1 MRFEKSIIYSLLFFF
16 LISSVLMLL
25 YQPGRKNFS
34 SASPVVIPQSQAIAL
49 LYINGPISAG
59 NSSSLSNTSIDA
71 FIEQLYDIETDRR
84 IQAVVIRINSPG
96 GTVGS
101 SQELYNELNAFKERT
116 QLPLVVSIADM
127 CTSGA
132 YWAALSANYIYS
144 NPGSIV
150 GNIGVIMSSINFGD
164 LANDYGVY
172 NQVVK
177 SGPYK
182 DLMSNWRKP
191 NEDEQSILNGM
202 VEEIHA
208 QFVSAV
214 QESRKDL
221 INYNPTM
228 TDGRIFTGQQ
238 AMANGLVDELGGLQ
252 DAINKA
258 SEMAGIPGRPE
269 VVQKMRY
276 PLNQFFNLWKNEF
289 KGFFTKQA
297 FSVR

>member
-1 MRFEKSIIYSLLFFF
+1 MRLEKPIIYTLLFFF
-16 LISSVLMLL
+16 IFSSVLMLL

-34 SASPVVIPQSQAIAL
+34 GASPVITQRQAIAL

-59 NSSSLSNTSIDA
+59 HASSISSTSLDA
-71 FIEQLYDIETDRR
+71 FVEQLYDIEKDLR
-84 IQAVVIRINSPG
+84 IQGVVIRINSPG

-101 SQELYNELNAFKERT
+101 SQELYNELLAFKKRSE
-116 QLPLVVSIADM
+116 LPIVVSIADM

-150 GNIGVIMSSINFGD
+150 GNIGVIMSTVNFGD
-164 LANDYGVY
+164 LANEYGIR

-182 DLMSNWRKP
+182 DLMSNWRTP
-191 NEDEQSILNGM
+191 SEDESNILNTM
-202 VEEIHA
+202 VKEIHG
-208 QFVSAV
+208 QFVSALKD
-214 QESRKDL
+214 SRKDV
-221 INYNPTM
+221 ITYSPSM

-238 AMANGLVDELGGLQ
+238 AKANGLIDELGGLQ

-258 SEMAGIPGRPE
+258 SEMAGISGRPE
-269 VVQKMRY
+269 IIQKMNY
-276 PLNQFFNLWKNEF
+276 PLNNFFNLWKSEL
-289 KGFFTKQA
+289 KGYLSKQA
-297 FSVR
+297 FSVW

>member
-1 MRFEKSIIYSLLFFF
+1 MRLEKLIIYTLLFFF
-16 LISSVLMLL
+16 IFSSVLMLL

-34 SASPVVIPQSQAIAL
+34 GASPVITQRQAIAL

-59 NSSSLSNTSIDA
+59 NSSSISSTSIDA
-71 FIEQLYDIETDRR
+71 FVEQLYEIEKDLR
-84 IQAVVIRINSPG
+84 IQGVVIRINSPG

-101 SQELYNELNAFKERT
+101 SQELYNELLSFKKRSE
-116 QLPLVVSIADM
+116 LPIVVSIADM

-150 GNIGVIMSSINFGD
+150 GNIGVIMSTVNFGD
-164 LANDYGVY
+164 LAREYGIR

-182 DLMSNWRKP
+182 DLMSNWRTP
-191 NEDEQSILNGM
+191 NKDESSILNTM
-202 VEEIHA
+202 VKEIHG
-208 QFVSAV
+208 QFVSALKD
-214 QESRKDL
+214 SRKD
-221 INYNPTM
+221 IITYSPTM

-238 AMANGLVDELGGLQ
+238 AKENGLIDELGGLQ

-258 SEMAGIPGRPE
+258 SEMAGISGRPE
-269 VVQKMRY
+269 IIQKMNY
-276 PLNQFFNLWKNEF
+276 PLNQFFNLWKSEL
-289 KGFFTKQA
+289 KGYLSKQA
-297 FSVR
+297 FSVW